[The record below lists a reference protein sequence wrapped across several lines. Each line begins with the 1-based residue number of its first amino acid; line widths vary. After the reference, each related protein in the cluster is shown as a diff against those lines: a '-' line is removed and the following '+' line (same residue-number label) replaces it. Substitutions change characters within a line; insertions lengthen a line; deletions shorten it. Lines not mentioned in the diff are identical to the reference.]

1 MVAGTLANFQHPTL
15 KHNLTTL
22 KALHHVAW
30 LDDTLHIELQ
40 MPFVWTSAF
49 DALKE
54 QTSSELLR
62 ITGAKAIDWKLSH
75 SIATLKRVKNQP
87 GVNGVK
93 NIIAVSSGKG
103 GVGKSSTAV
112 NLALA
117 LAAEGAKVGILDADI
132 YGPSIPNMLGAE
144 NQRPTSPDGTHMAPI
159 VAHGLATNSIGYWSR
174 TITQWSGVARWPA
187 RRCCKCCRR
196 QCGLTSIIWY
206 WTCRRAPVISS

>member
-1 MVAGTLANFQHPTL
+1 MSSQSQAKSPEALRAMVAGTLANFQHPTL

-62 ITGAKAIDWKLSH
+62 ITGANAIDWKLSH

-93 NIIAVSSGKG
+93 N
-103 GVGKSSTAV
+103 
-112 NLALA
+112 
-117 LAAEGAKVGILDADI
+117 
-132 YGPSIPNMLGAE
+132 
-144 NQRPTSPDGTHMAPI
+144 
-159 VAHGLATNSIGYWSR
+159 
-174 TITQWSGVARWPA
+174 
-187 RRCCKCCRR
+187 
-196 QCGLTSIIWY
+196 
-206 WTCRRAPVISS
+206 